1 MMNKLVIL
9 LLSACC
15 LLMTACDKE
24 NDETAQGFRI
34 MNADVDLAAGGG
46 TVEVA
51 LQATGELTAVSGADW
66 CINTVFSYQYKK
78 DRNRSSETIRQMF
91 NFSLINP

>member
-1 MMNKLVIL
+1 MMNKFFIL

-15 LLMTACDKE
+15 LLTTACDKE

-34 MNADVDLAAGGG
+34 MKADVDLVAGGG

-66 CINTVFSYQYKK
+66 CRVIEVTNEKITLLVRANYEY
-78 DRNRSSETIRQMF
+78 T
-91 NFSLINP
+91 

>member
-24 NDETAQGFRI
+24 HDETAQGFRI
-34 MNADVDLAAGGG
+34 MNEDV
-46 TVEVA
+46 
-51 LQATGELTAVSGADW
+51 
-66 CINTVFSYQYKK
+66 
-78 DRNRSSETIRQMF
+78 NRSDKRKD
-91 NFSLINP
+91 NFACQSQL

>member
-24 NDETAQGFRI
+24 NDETAQGFRV
-34 MNADVDLAAGGG
+34 MKADVDLVAGGG

-66 CINTVFSYQYKK
+66 CRVIEVTNEKIT
-78 DRNRSSETIRQMF
+78 
-91 NFSLINP
+91 LIARANYEYT

>member
-24 NDETAQGFRI
+24 NDETAQGFRV
-34 MNADVDLAAGGG
+34 MKADVDLVAGGG

-51 LQATGELTAVSGADW
+51 LQATGELTAVSG
-66 CINTVFSYQYKK
+66 
-78 DRNRSSETIRQMF
+78 DRKSTRLNSSHSTSSRMP
-91 NFSLINP
+91 SSA

>member
-51 LQATGELTAVSGADW
+51 LQATGELTARFGCGLVQG
-66 CINTVFSYQYKK
+66 
-78 DRNRSSETIRQMF
+78 NRSDKRKD
-91 NFSLINP
+91 NFACQSQL

>member
-34 MNADVDLAAGGG
+34 MKADVDLVAGGG

-51 LQATGELTAVSGADW
+51 LQTTGELTGRHGDFRFYSLSTQV
-66 CINTVFSYQYKK
+66 
-78 DRNRSSETIRQMF
+78 RNHLLLKQPALPASRFPAARS
-91 NFSLINP
+91 L

>member
-15 LLMTACDKE
+15 LLTTACDKE

-34 MNADVDLAAGGG
+34 MKADVDLVAGGG
-46 TVEVA
+46 TV
-51 LQATGELTAVSGADW
+51 GSGFADYRRTN
-66 CINTVFSYQYKK
+66 CRFGCGLVQG
-78 DRNRSSETIRQMF
+78 NRSDKRKD
-91 NFSLINP
+91 NFACQSQL

>member
-24 NDETAQGFRI
+24 NDETAQGFRV
-34 MNADVDLAAGGG
+34 MKAEAEQWKWLCRLPEN
-46 TVEVA
+46 
-51 LQATGELTAVSGADW
+51 
-66 CINTVFSYQYKK
+66 
-78 DRNRSSETIRQMF
+78 
-91 NFSLINP
+91 

>member
-51 LQATGELTAVSGADW
+51 LQATGELTAVSG
-66 CINTVFSYQYKK
+66 
-78 DRNRSSETIRQMF
+78 DRKSTRLNSSHASKSRMP
-91 NFSLINP
+91 SSA